1 MFLIKKKYYFIIQS
15 IRDINLKNIKNHN
28 KYCIIYRNNN
38 IESLDKI
45 RKFRNICKNK
55 RIQFFIA
62 NNIKLMSTLKADGLY
77 ISAYNKKLN
86 TAYLNKLNYK
96 IIGAAHNIKEINLKN
111 KQGCSQILFSRLFK
125 TSYKN
130 KKGYLGVTRF
140 NLLNVSR
147 KENLVPLGGINLSNL
162 NRLGIIKSNAFAVS
176 SLIKEKQVEA
186 LKRFF

>member
-38 IESLDKI
+38 VESLEKI
-45 RKFRNICKNK
+45 RKFRGICKSK
-55 RIQFFIA
+55 RIQFFVS
-62 NNIKLMSTLKADGLY
+62 NNITLMSALKADGLY
-77 ISAYNKKLN
+77 ISANNKKLN
-86 TAYLNKLNYK
+86 TAYLKKLNYK
-96 IIGAAHNIKEINLKN
+96 IIGAAHNIREINFKN

-140 NLLNVSR
+140 NLLKVSR
-147 KENLVPLGGINLSNL
+147 KEDLVPLGGINLSNL
-162 NRLGIIKSNAFAVS
+162 NKLLIVKSNAIAVS

>member
-1 MFLIKKKYYFIIQS
+1 MFFIKKKYYFIIKS
-15 IRDINLKNIKNHN
+15 IRDINLKNIKNIN

-62 NNIKLMSTLKADGLY
+62 NDIKLMSTLKADGLY

-96 IIGAAHNIKEINLKN
+96 IIGAAHNIKEIN
-111 KQGCSQILFSRLFK
+111 
-125 TSYKN
+125 Y
-130 KKGYLGVTRF
+130 
-140 NLLNVSR
+140 
-147 KENLVPLGGINLSNL
+147 L
-162 NRLGIIKSNAFAVS
+162 NRD
-176 SLIKEKQVEA
+176 
-186 LKRFF
+186 

>member
-1 MFLIKKKYYFIIQS
+1 MFFFKKKYYFIIKS
-15 IRDINLKNIKNHN
+15 IRDINLKNIKNYN

-38 IESLDKI
+38 IEPLDKL

-55 RIQFFIA
+55 KIQFIVS
-62 NNIKLMSTLKADGLY
+62 NNIKLMFALKADGLY
-77 ISAYNKKLN
+77 ISAYNKNLK
-86 TAYLNKLNYK
+86 TAQLKNLNYT
-96 IIGAAHNIKEINLKN
+96 IIGSAHNILEINLKK

-130 KKGYLGVTRF
+130 KKGYLGVTKF
-140 NLLNVSR
+140 NLLRISR

-162 NRLGIIKSNAFAVS
+162 NRLGIVKSNAIAVY